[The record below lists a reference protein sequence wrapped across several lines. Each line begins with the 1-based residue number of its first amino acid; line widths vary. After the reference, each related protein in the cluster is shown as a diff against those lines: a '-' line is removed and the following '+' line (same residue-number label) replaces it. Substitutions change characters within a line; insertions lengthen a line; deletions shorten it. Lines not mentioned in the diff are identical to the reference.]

1 MFEKIDRYI
10 ESLVQQST
18 PERTAWNQERLRT
31 TGKTDW
37 NYIDG
42 CMLTAL
48 ETLSEITGNE
58 GFADFVESVLDY
70 YVQPDGAIS
79 TFAAEK
85 HRLDDINE
93 GRVLFPVYQRTGKE
107 KYRLAAGT
115 LRDALRRQPRTA
127 EGSYWHKEV
136 YPDQVWLDGIY
147 MALPFQALYERHFG
161 TGDYSDIIGQIRTV
175 RDRMRDEKTG
185 LYYHGYD
192 CSRKAYWADPVT
204 GRSRSFWLRAIGWF
218 TVALTDLCE
227 IVTDAAAREE
237 IAGILRD
244 LASSLKHYT
253 DPATGLYWQVV
264 DQAGR
269 EGNYLESS
277 GSAMIA
283 YGMLKGARLGVLGE
297 EYRSLGMRTFDG
309 LLNHCLTFTG
319 DRMGLDHICL
329 VAGLGTMGGKVRD
342 GSYEYYISEP
352 VVSDDAKGVAP
363 FVLCYSEV
371 KRTGNPV

>member
-237 IAGILRD
+237 IADILRD
-244 LASSLKHYT
+244 LASSLKHYA

-363 FVLCYSEV
+363 FLLCYSEV

>member
-218 TVALTDLCE
+218 AVALTDLCE
-227 IVTDAAAREE
+227 IVIDAAAREE

-244 LASSLKHYT
+244 LASSLKHYV

>member
-244 LASSLKHYT
+244 LASSLKHYV